1 MFSLELLAL
10 IALFFIFIYVVY
22 QSIRLLFRY
31 LIIAFTSALFPIILV
46 KFFDVNLPLNLST
59 ILIFIYLGI
68 TGYTIYLSLSIIE
81 KIGKGI
87 IKIFRKKKKED

>member
-10 IALFFIFIYVVY
+10 IALFFIFIYIVY
-22 QSIRLLFRY
+22 QSIRLLFKY
-31 LIIAFTSALFPIILV
+31 LIIAFVSALFPIILI
-46 KFFDVNLPLNLST
+46 KFFGVNLPLNLST